1 MYMKLIVVDTDCG
14 FVCRKAN
21 GIAVHGTPTALK
33 MQIYT
38 KSLKLA
44 TLWRKCLNSSRLVVW
59 QVVENN
65 VRCLGGSNYR
75 ELTMNYS

>member
-1 MYMKLIVVDTDCG
+1 MLGILIVDTIAVL
-14 FVCRKAN
+14 FCRKAN
-21 GIAVHGTPTALK
+21 GIAVQETLTALK
-33 MQIYT
+33 MQMYT
-38 KSLKLA
+38 KSLKLT

-65 VRCLGGSNYR
+65 VRCLVVANYR